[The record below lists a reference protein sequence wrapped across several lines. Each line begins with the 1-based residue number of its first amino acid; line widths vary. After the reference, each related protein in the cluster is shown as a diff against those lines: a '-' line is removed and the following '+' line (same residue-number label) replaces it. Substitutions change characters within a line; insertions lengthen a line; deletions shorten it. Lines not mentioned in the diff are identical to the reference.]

1 MYYNKGRV
9 ALSVF
14 WLALGIALLG
24 LSIAGILRS
33 EVFSGMGGAFIAV
46 GALRVTKIARYK
58 NDEVYRE
65 KVETEAKDERN
76 RFLHMKAWAWTGYL
90 VVMVEALGAVVALIA
105 GQEDIQRV
113 LGFSVCGIIIIYWI
127 CYMVLSRKY

>member
-24 LSIAGILRS
+24 LSIAGVLCS

-46 GALRVTKIARYK
+46 GALRITKIARYK
-58 NDEVYRE
+58 NDEAYRE

-105 GQEDIQRV
+105 GQEEIQRV